1 MSKEEAIAFLQE
13 IKFNI
18 DYLRAHYSQNMK
30 AAEES
35 AQQEKLR
42 NLLIEQ
48 AKAKVRTIFF
58 STFFVSLYFN
68 QLLLVLVPH
77 CHNVQRG
84 DEYWTIHITLYGKTK
99 QNLIT

>member
-18 DYLRAHYSQNMK
+18 DYLRAHYSQNLK

-42 NLLIEQ
+42 NMLIEQ
-48 AKAKVRTIFF
+48 AKAKV
-58 STFFVSLYFN
+58 SNKYFI
-68 QLLLVLVPH
+68 V
-77 CHNVQRG
+77 
-84 DEYWTIHITLYGKTK
+84 TS
-99 QNLIT
+99 

>member
-42 NLLIEQ
+42 NLIMEQ
-48 AKAKVRTIFF
+48 NAKVI
-58 STFFVSLYFN
+58 
-68 QLLLVLVPH
+68 
-77 CHNVQRG
+77 
-84 DEYWTIHITLYGKTK
+84 
-99 QNLIT
+99 

>member
-18 DYLRAHYSQNMK
+18 DYLRTHYSQNLK

-42 NLLIEQ
+42 NMLIEQ
-48 AKAKVRTIFF
+48 AEAKVREE
-58 STFFVSLYFN
+58 V
-68 QLLLVLVPH
+68 
-77 CHNVQRG
+77 
-84 DEYWTIHITLYGKTK
+84 
-99 QNLIT
+99 

>member
-42 NLLIEQ
+42 NIIMEQ
-48 AKAKVRTIFF
+48 NAKVRLFIYKKKKLFKC
-58 STFFVSLYFN
+58 
-68 QLLLVLVPH
+68 LLLL
-77 CHNVQRG
+77 
-84 DEYWTIHITLYGKTK
+84 K
-99 QNLIT
+99 

>member
-48 AKAKVRTIFF
+48 AKAKVRMN
-58 STFFVSLYFN
+58 TFFRHF
-68 QLLLVLVPH
+68 
-77 CHNVQRG
+77 
-84 DEYWTIHITLYGKTK
+84 
-99 QNLIT
+99 

>member
-18 DYLRAHYSQNMK
+18 DYLRTHYSQNLK

-42 NLLIEQ
+42 NMLIEQ
-48 AKAKVRTIFF
+48 AEAKVR
-58 STFFVSLYFN
+58 N
-68 QLLLVLVPH
+68 QYLS
-77 CHNVQRG
+77 
-84 DEYWTIHITLYGKTK
+84 
-99 QNLIT
+99 NL